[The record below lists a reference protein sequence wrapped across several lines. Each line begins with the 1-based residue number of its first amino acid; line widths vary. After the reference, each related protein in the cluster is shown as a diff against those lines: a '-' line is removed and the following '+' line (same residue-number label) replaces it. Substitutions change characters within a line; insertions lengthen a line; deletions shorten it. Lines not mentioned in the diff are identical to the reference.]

1 MTKSLSFGSIILRAF
16 EWRRTQMN
24 KEQRDE
30 VFNQAK
36 EWIYEAGKE
45 IRDQIHAPLVID
57 TKSNPNDL
65 VTTMDKATEEFFTK
79 KIKDTF
85 PHHFILS
92 EEGYGD
98 NLKSMN
104 GTVWIIDPIDGTMNF
119 VHQKRNFAIS
129 IGIYYDGVGEIG
141 FIYNVMEDILYS
153 AKKGEGVYK
162 NNDKLPKLRQNI
174 PFNETMLSLNHFW
187 LCENRLVDEKV
198 MQKLVKDVR
207 GARTYGSAALE
218 FAYVAEGI
226 IDTYLTLSLSPWDYA
241 AGIVIVN
248 EVGGVTTTVDGD
260 TINMLH
266 KSSVITGNRSIQQT
280 ILNDYVKK
288 ARK

>member
-1 MTKSLSFGSIILRAF
+1 MD
-16 EWRRTQMN
+16 

-45 IRDQIHAPLVID
+45 IRDQIHAPLVVD

-85 PHHFILS
+85 SHHFILS

-187 LCENRLVDEKV
+187 LCENRLADEKV

-226 IDTYLTLSLSPWDYA
+226 IDTYLSLSLSPWDYA

-260 TINMLH
+260 AINMLH
-266 KSSVITGNRSIQQT
+266 KSSVVTGNRSIQQT
-280 ILNDYVKK
+280 ILNDYVKQ